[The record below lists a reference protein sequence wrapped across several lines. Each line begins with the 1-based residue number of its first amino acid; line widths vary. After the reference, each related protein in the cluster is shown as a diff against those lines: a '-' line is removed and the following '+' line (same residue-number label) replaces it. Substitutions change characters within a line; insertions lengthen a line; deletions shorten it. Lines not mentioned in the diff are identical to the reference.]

1 MTWFNHLQFT
11 GGTSFQKNLGN
22 LQRVAGVAANIGHG
36 GGGAEGILDD
46 VQAYVQVYDFG
57 RTGPEARARLESE
70 VRSPILASVDA
81 GARGAY
87 LVSHHIASPG
97 LIMIEKFLDAF
108 RVDLSQRGCD
118 LAVVALVR
126 HPVAHR
132 VSQFLKF
139 RDDVGFDAGLA
150 AVRDAAPAFP
160 LADHAVPFEQLREF
174 LFMDQA
180 RDADNFAAIRAQIA
194 DPESVA
200 GGAAAAAAEAAEF
213 VANVAATAERR
224 RAEGKPHATFDGVLR
239 HAVDGLADA
248 DALVGGGDLPARF
261 EAAKATLVSATQNLI
276 NKFDVVLA
284 ATEDQEEALLRMA
297 EKMDW
302 HPDLLRESG
311 PENAALAQVRAD
323 VREVLNNHRGSL
335 DVDVPS
341 LPRDVQRAVWR
352 WTELDAALYLVANS
366 QRRARSVATLALSEA
381 DLQAAASAEADP
393 GTRWVRATTGCAD
406 EKDSALVDAAEL
418 LKLGFE
424 REGGVGNVLKEMLQR
439 LNAADGCFRTVVEE
453 ERAKPAFEPDAA
465 LVALEEGGEDDEE
478 KNAEAEAEVKA
489 NPEANPANP
498 ETQTVETVA
507 TAPPVEAEAA
517 VPAKSGSGSD
527 SASDSDSDSDLDVLS
542 EMMSLPS
549 PESDASANADA
560 DVGPDGFPDASDL
573 PILEDDVPGD
583 AKMNVGVL

>member
-1 MTWFNHLQFT
+1 VTWFNHLQYT

-36 GGGAEGILDD
+36 GDGGEGILDD

-81 GARGAY
+81 GARGAF

-160 LADHAVPFEQLREF
+160 LADNAVPFEQLREF

-224 RAEGKPHATFDGVLR
+224 RAEGKPHATFEGVLR
-239 HAVDGLADA
+239 HAVDDLADA

-261 EAAKATLVSATQNLI
+261 EAAKTTLVSATQNLI

-341 LPRDVQRAVWR
+341 LPRDAQRAVWR

-366 QRRARSVATLALSEA
+366 QRRARTVATLALSEA
-381 DLQAAASAEADP
+381 DLRAAASAEADP

-424 REGGVGNVLKEMLQR
+424 REGGVGNLLKEMLQR

-453 ERAKPAFEPDAA
+453 ERAKPAFEPDAT
-465 LVALEEGGEDDEE
+465 LVALEEGGEDDDE
-478 KNAEAEAEVKA
+478 NAAAEANA
-489 NPEANPANP
+489 EANPANP
-498 ETQTVETVA
+498 ETRQVETVA

-517 VPAKSGSGSD
+517 VPANPGSSSDSASD
-527 SASDSDSDSDLDVLS
+527 SASDSDVLS
-542 EMMSLPS
+542 EMMALPS
-549 PESDASANADA
+549 PEADASADADA

-573 PILEDDVPGD
+573 PILEYDVPDD
-583 AKMNVGVL
+583 AKTNVGVL